1 MSLKDVR
8 LHRDEMKQVPDHL
21 YPDRLGSPVAP
32 CARPTYRSP
41 ALELRALGASLG
53 PNVFQLLF
61 KLRLGTCI
69 LALR

>member
-8 LHRDEMKQVPDHL
+8 LHRGEMKQVPAHL
-21 YPDRLGSPVAP
+21 SPDRPGSLAALR
-32 CARPTYRSP
+32 ARPTYCSP
-41 ALELRALGASLG
+41 ALQLRALGTSLG